1 MSRKDNLYHQKS
13 VEEEIEERLMKLKEP
28 KDCEQK
34 EIEKRLA
41 LLKGIDPSVYSA
53 PPITVYQ
60 QMKNQKTE
68 TEQADDLLKEYIE
81 EIAIDKT
88 IIKRRLSTDQEIE
101 ERLGRLLQEERK
113 GPVPSQKSNPLMEV
127 DSDPDEETEQEKI
140 ISKLLA
146 ESKLPSVPSD
156 INILDDKD
164 DENIEIGNGELPW
177 CIICNEDAM
186 IRCINCN
193 DDLYC
198 KSCFM

>member
-60 QMKNQKTE
+60 QMKSQKTE
-68 TEQADDLLKEYIE
+68 TEQTDDLLKQYID
-81 EIAIDKT
+81 EIAIDQT

-164 DENIEIGNGELPW
+164 DENIEIGSGELPW
-177 CIICNEDAM
+177 CIICNEDAV